1 LRGRWILANLL
12 GAPPPA
18 PPPDVPA
25 LPDAGREG
33 SPRSLRERME
43 VHRKSAAC
51 ATCHRRMDPLGF
63 ALENFDATGKWRTTS
78 DGVAIDTTAT
88 LPDGTTFDG
97 VAGLRTMIMSHKE
110 DFVRT
115 LSGKLLAY
123 ALGRGLES
131 YDYPVVRG
139 ISRDAAKSDYRWSAI
154 IAGIVESTPFSMS
167 VVPGRA
173 SDSSARV
180 ESRNP

>member
-1 LRGRWILANLL
+1 
-12 GAPPPA
+12 
-18 PPPDVPA
+18 
-25 LPDAGREG
+25 
-33 SPRSLRERME
+33 ME
-43 VHRKSAAC
+43 VHRKTPTC

-63 ALENFDATGKWRTTS
+63 ALENFDATGKWRTIS
-78 DGVAIDTTAT
+78 DDVPIDTTAT
-88 LPDGTTFDG
+88 LPDGTNFDG
-97 VAGLRTMIMSHKE
+97 VAGLRAMIVSHKE

-139 ISRDAAKSDYRWSAI
+139 ISRNAAKSDYRWSAI

-167 VVPGRA
+167 VVPGGPG
-173 SDSSARV
+173 DSPAKL
-180 ESRNP
+180 ESRN